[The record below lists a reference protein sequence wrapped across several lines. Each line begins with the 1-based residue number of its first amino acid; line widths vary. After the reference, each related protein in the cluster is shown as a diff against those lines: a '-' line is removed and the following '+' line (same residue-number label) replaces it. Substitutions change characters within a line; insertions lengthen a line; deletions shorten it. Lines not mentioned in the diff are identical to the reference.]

1 MLPRWTEPVGR
12 NEARTQSRC
21 RINIRQWQV
30 MAALLKKL
38 HRMLVYYAAHNAA
51 WFCDDGIKGYEG
63 REMEKGSKWAS

>member
-1 MLPRWTEPVGR
+1 
-12 NEARTQSRC
+12 
-21 RINIRQWQV
+21 

-38 HRMLVYYAAHNAA
+38 HRMLVYYSAHNAA